1 MKGFTEIQGVLL
13 CVLMGLAAVSFL
25 QIHSGQIAAL
35 AASRKG
41 IQAQQY
47 AQSTADL
54 LRNTS
59 YDKLDD
65 AAHTK
70 QAIANGNGWMSEVS
84 IGAETTVNE
93 VPQRMAT
100 VKVYR
105 NSTVTAPDYSLQVPL
120 SSAGGG
126 SSASIGFPDFSKPFT
141 CTQYQSDDLR
151 TTENS
156 SWGPYTLTCPEDG
169 FVMVY
174 TSGGD
179 DRAAFLSINGNRF
192 TFEYSSDH
200 APSDCCFIPAK
211 KGDEFILHARVY
223 DHARNQFRN
232 KSTPELRATSRKYA
246 LTFYPLRK

>member
-1 MKGFTEIQGVLL
+1 MKAKMKGFTEIQGVLL

-126 SSASIGFPDFSKPFT
+126 KNKGNKFFFDYNNPIIIPR
-141 CTQYQSDDLR
+141 R
-151 TTENS
+151 TTFTA
-156 SWGPYTLTCPEDG
+156 PKDG
-169 FVMVY
+169 VVIVY
-174 TSGGD
+174 DTICYAIGDVVINRKVAHDHYRINNNIYISLSGD
-179 DRAAFLSINGNRF
+179 DYAMWPLQ
-192 TFEYSSDH
+192 
-200 APSDCCFIPAK
+200 
-211 KGDEFILHARVY
+211 KGDTYYEHEFEGVFLP
-223 DHARNQFRN
+223 F
-232 KSTPELRATSRKYA
+232 KE
-246 LTFYPLRK
+246 